1 MRELCEC
8 AVSEALKLGLSKERG
23 DRLRLAVEEGAVNVC
38 RYAYRN
44 GEGEIELSVN
54 EERGLVVVQLTDE
67 GIPFDPLSADKPDVA
82 RSIRESKAG
91 GLGIHLMK
99 SMTDGVSYRRKGARN
114 ILRLA
119 FTKAGGEDDDTR

>member
-8 AVSEALKLGLSKERG
+8 AVSEALKLGLSQERG

-44 GEGEIELSVN
+44 GEGEIEISVN
-54 EERGLVVVQLTDE
+54 EEHGLVVVRLADE
-67 GIPFDPLSADKPDVA
+67 GTPFNPLSVAEPDVA
-82 RSIRESKAG
+82 RSIREGKAG

-99 SMTDGVSYRRKGARN
+99 SMADGVAYRREGARN
-114 ILRLA
+114 ILKLA
-119 FTKAGGEDDDTR
+119 FTKAVGEDDDTR

>member
-8 AVSEALKLGLSKERG
+8 AVSEALERGLPEERG

-38 RYAYRN
+38 RYAYRG
-44 GEGEIELSVN
+44 GEGDIELSVS
-54 EERGLVVVQLTDE
+54 EEGGLIVVQLADE
-67 GIPFDPLSADKPDVA
+67 GAPFDPLSVEKPDVA
-82 RSIRESKAG
+82 RSIREGKAG

-99 SMTDGVSYRRKGARN
+99 SIAGGVSYRREGTRN

-119 FTKAGGEDDDTR
+119 FARAGGGDDETR